1 MAYDNICRYLAVEY
15 PDAFV
20 NWLLDGDITA
30 IQPLPTELNLEP
42 IRSDALYLL
51 PDCNQ
56 ILHLEFQTVPTSK
69 PTLPLRMLDYWVR
82 LYRKYNCSIE
92 QVVIFL
98 KETTSEAV
106 YINQFAVDKTF
117 HSYRVVR
124 IWEQDPSLLLTN
136 PGLLPLAVLA
146 QTDSSAGL
154 LEQVAAKVD
163 MIKES
168 DKQRNISACVE
179 VLARLK
185 FEEDLVRQFLREE
198 LMRESPL
205 YQEIL
210 QEGVQQGIQLGIQ
223 QGIQQGE
230 VTLALRL
237 LTRRLGTVSPELQ
250 AQIQQLSSVQLEAL
264 SEALLD
270 FSTTEDLIAWLQV
283 HQ

>member
-1 MAYDNICRYLAVEY
+1 MAYDNICRYLAAEY
-15 PDAFV
+15 PKAFV
-20 NWLLDGDITA
+20 NWLFDSDAQGINA
-30 IQPLPTELNLEP
+30 IQILPSELNLEP

-51 PDCNQ
+51 PESNK
-56 ILHLEFQTVPTSK
+56 ILHLEFQTVPASK
-69 PTLPLRMLDYWVR
+69 PPLPLRMLDYWVR
-82 LYRKYNCSIE
+82 LYRQYNCPIE

-106 YINQFAVDKTF
+106 YIDRFAVGRTF

-146 QTDSSAGL
+146 QTDSPTSL
-154 LEQVAAKVD
+154 LEQVAARID
-163 MIKES
+163 MIEEA
-168 DKQRNISACVE
+168 DRQRNISACVE

-185 FEEDLVRQFLREE
+185 FEQNLVRQFLRED

-210 QEGVQQGIQLGIQ
+210 QEGVQQGIQ

-230 VTLALRL
+230 VSLALRL
-237 LTRRLGTVSPELQ
+237 LTRRLGTVPSQLQ
-250 AQIQQLSSVQLEAL
+250 AQIQQLSTSEVEAL
-264 SEALLD
+264 GEALLD
-270 FSTTEDLIAWLQV
+270 FSTTQDLAAWLQAD
-283 HQ
+283 Q